1 MSIRVIRVQ
10 VFAFFLLL
18 FSLVVIS
25 TANAS
30 FFESGFNKLYE
41 LKALKMANDSI
52 GRKVSSHTLMDQDGR
67 RFQLDE
73 LTGSPLIVSF
83 IYTGC
88 PHICPTITSNLS
100 EAVKKA
106 NERYGKKFNVLTIGF
121 DIENDTALSLKN
133 YGEGFVADFNQW
145 RFATSDK
152 ETIEKMTKEFGFYYK
167 KKGNSFEHL
176 NIVTL
181 LDIKGNVHTHVYGM
195 EFEPEKIISPLEEIW
210 AGKKGQTKFSQLFDK
225 LKLLCSVYDP
235 ATKKYRIDYNL
246 ILVLGIQFILI
257 MGTLIFFTR
266 NLIYSLWMRCYNIL
280 SRGWIRI
287 TSLNQKNLSV
297 NIRN

>member
-1 MSIRVIRVQ
+1 MKRPALYFLF
-10 VFAFFLLL
+10 FAIKLSAVGF
-18 FSLVVIS
+18 IS
-25 TANAS
+25 PAHAS

-52 GRKVSSHTLMDQDGR
+52 GRKVSNHTLIDQDGR

-83 IYTGC
+83 VYTGC
-88 PHICPTITSNLS
+88 PHICPTITSHLS

-106 NERYGKKFNVLTIGF
+106 NEQYGEKFNVLTIGF
-121 DIENDTALSLKN
+121 DIENDTPDALKN
-133 YGEGFVADFNQW
+133 YGEGFSDDFKQW

-152 ETIEKMTKEFGFYYK
+152 ETIEKITKEFGFYYK

-176 NIVTL
+176 NMVSL

-195 EFEPEKIISPLEEIW
+195 EFEPEKIISPLEDIW
-210 AGKKGQTKFSQLFDK
+210 AGKKGQTKFSQIFDR

-257 MGTLIFFTR
+257 MGTIIFFAR
-266 NLIYSLWMRCYNIL
+266 NLICSFVKKCYSFLLNITAKA
-280 SRGWIRI
+280 G
-287 TSLNQKNLSV
+287 LNP
-297 NIRN
+297 RTT